1 MNGGVYVPVIYDRRL
16 KCRFKKSSQAGAS
29 FQAVTDTL
37 TLRVQAALSPLPPTP
52 PPSLNFVF
60 IFQEIFRGGCLFFFF
75 SSRSQ
80 SLGLGWEL
88 EGKDVVVLGTG
99 KGEEGEGRGEL
110 N

>member
-52 PPSLNFVF
+52 PTFSQLCLYLSGNLS
-60 IFQEIFRGGCLFFFF
+60 GGLPVFFFF
-75 SSRSQ
+75 RPGVRVWGSAGS
-80 SLGLGWEL
+80 
-88 EGKDVVVLGTG
+88 
-99 KGEEGEGRGEL
+99 
-110 N
+110 